1 MQMLYKPANDFVQV
15 YSFFPD
21 KTALIYS
28 GTIQSFKAS
37 GGWEKVPVAS
47 LYPLTQQEYKEKIK
61 DYQQKYLE
69 IEQKILKLGDNIYV
83 TSDSLTFNNLDDA
96 IKHEKSLI

>member
-21 KTALIYS
+21 KTALVYS
-28 GTIQSFKAS
+28 STIQSFKNS
-37 GGWEKVPVAS
+37 GGWEKVSIES
-47 LYPLTQQEYKEKIK
+47 LYPLTQQEYKEKINN
-61 DYQQKYLE
+61 YQQKYLE
-69 IEQKILKLGDNIYV
+69 IERKILKLGENIYV
-83 TSDSLTFNNLDDA
+83 TSDSFTFDNLDDA